1 MSHVVHPVALPELP
15 PARDFLMSAGFE
27 GVATLLAAVIVLSA
41 VMLGS
46 RRAGERGLAERE
58 QRDRH
63 HEERRADEQHAAA
76 VARCWD
82 RWWQVVEAAGIEPS
96 ASEGATLGLGPE
108 VALEV
113 LRGLL
118 RDAEDLGDETLGK
131 AIAVYQEQLLL
142 VLAQQGGP
150 LSALAKESAAPI
162 VNGGLTSL
170 PPRGP
175 LASADAD
182 SALSEGVEPS
192 RRFEVTAAAPEPV
205 GASASSPVP
214 AQSTTGRRRRR

>member
-1 MSHVVHPVALPELP
+1 MSHVVHPVALPEMP

-41 VMLGS
+41 VMVGS
-46 RRAGERGLAERE
+46 RRAGKRGVAERE

-82 RWWQVVEAAGIEPS
+82 RWWQLLETAGIEPS

-118 RDAEDLGDETLGK
+118 RDAEQLGDETLTM

-142 VLAQQGGP
+142 VLVQQSGP
-150 LSALAKESAAPI
+150 LSALAKESGALSG
-162 VNGGLTSL
+162 NGALMTST
-170 PPRGP
+170 RRD
-175 LASADAD
+175 ASA
-182 SALSEGVEPS
+182 STG
-192 RRFEVTAAAPEPV
+192 APEPRRQAEV
-205 GASASSPVP
+205 ESAASDSMSTATSPAAPVE
-214 AQSTTGRRRRR
+214 ATTGRRRRR